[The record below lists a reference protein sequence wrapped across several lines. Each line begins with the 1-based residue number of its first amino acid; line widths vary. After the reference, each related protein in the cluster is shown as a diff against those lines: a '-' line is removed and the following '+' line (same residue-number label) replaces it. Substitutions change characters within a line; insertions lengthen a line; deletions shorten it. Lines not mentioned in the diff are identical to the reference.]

1 MLDRQS
7 LLLVV
12 VGLSIVNG
20 ILSPYLNIAN
30 PVSAALMPELF
41 PRTVEWVLLWAS
53 LLLSSATLLVSG
65 VPAALYERF
74 VSDDPK
80 GTASMWIWLAGAAVL
95 CLPVLGR

>member
-20 ILSPYLNIAN
+20 ILSPYLNIAI

-80 GTASMWIWLAGAAVL
+80 GTASMWIWLVGAAVL
-95 CLPVLGR
+95 CLPLLGR